1 MCSSLWARR
10 WLGVV
15 LAIVLA
21 GCAASEDS
29 LHEGVAD
36 PVLLGVNPEGS
47 AEELYFEGVR
57 LDSLGLLGPGR
68 WAEIQRRLA
77 IVDEVYSQDDDDA
90 VMLRDTLLSQL
101 RLALAETR
109 RCDVLAFEGQ
119 QGRAYARRLNRAGVK
134 SAERHA
140 ERLVLIAGMVGVP
153 TSAGEGLLMVALP
166 AGGYLIVKAGGMA
179 FKRAVFLLRHCRNA
193 DEVVR
198 SARSPGFKVEK
209 VKDDSSLR
217 GALARTDRAL
227 SDRFAVVFRPDS
239 TSRLFVAADIRV
251 ALLFS
256 KRTVGREG
264 GQVGGVVVALPRDV
278 ANRLRKSGLLK
289 TQAVPDIP
297 GFLETIFEPGA
308 AESLRKY
315 GFIEKLPEGF
325 FGP

>member
-1 MCSSLWARR
+1 M
-10 WLGVV
+10 
-15 LAIVLA
+15 
-21 GCAASEDS
+21 
-29 LHEGVAD
+29 
-36 PVLLGVNPEGS
+36 
-47 AEELYFEGVR
+47 
-57 LDSLGLLGPGR
+57 DSLGLLGPGR

-109 RCDVLAFEGQ
+109 RGDVLAFEGQ

-217 GALARTDRAL
+217 GALAL
-227 SDRFAVVFRPDS
+227 SHP
-239 TSRLFVAADIRV
+239 LI
-251 ALLFS
+251 L
-256 KRTVGREG
+256 GR
-264 GQVGGVVVALPRDV
+264 R
-278 ANRLRKSGLLK
+278 
-289 TQAVPDIP
+289 
-297 GFLETIFEPGA
+297 
-308 AESLRKY
+308 
-315 GFIEKLPEGF
+315 LPEKQAARAANQRIAPSREAVGLPASW
-325 FGP
+325 GWPGNIH